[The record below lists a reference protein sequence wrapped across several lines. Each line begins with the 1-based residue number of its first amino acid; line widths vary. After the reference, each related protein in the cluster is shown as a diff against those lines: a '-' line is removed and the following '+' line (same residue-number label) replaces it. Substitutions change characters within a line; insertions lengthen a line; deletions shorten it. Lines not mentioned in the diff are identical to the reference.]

1 MPRLSLL
8 THGPGWGTEA
18 PGGQGTCPGPL
29 SRGIP
34 QCQDL
39 LLCRLH
45 APSWLVHTVCTPAV
59 CQQSLLPLTS
69 SRNQEPELVFGA
81 GRSCRR
87 QSGQEKPL
95 RAGGIWA
102 KSCGM
107 RGSQSCEGR
116 KRVNWVEAPAEAGA
130 WRWDRGFFS
139 GKSDEG
145 RGLQGLRGRGRVS
158 DAAAKSGA

>member
-1 MPRLSLL
+1 MPRATQQRDSSVSGLVTLPL
-8 THGPGWGTEA
+8 ARPKLAGAHGLYP
-18 PGGQGTCPGPL
+18 
-29 SRGIP
+29 
-34 QCQDL
+34 
-39 LLCRLH
+39 CRL
-45 APSWLVHTVCTPAV
+45 PAE
-59 CQQSLLPLTS
+59 SLLPLTS
-69 SRNQEPELVFGA
+69 SRNQEPGLVFGA

>member
-1 MPRLSLL
+1 M
-8 THGPGWGTEA
+8 
-18 PGGQGTCPGPL
+18 TCPGPL

-34 QCQDL
+34 VSGL
-39 LLCRLH
+39 VTLPLARAKLPGAHGLYPCRL
-45 APSWLVHTVCTPAV
+45 PAE
-59 CQQSLLPLTS
+59 SLLPLTS

-95 RAGGIWA
+95 RGGGIWA

-107 RGSQSCEGR
+107 GGSQSCEGR
-116 KRVNWVEAPAEAGA
+116 KRVNWVEAPAEAVA
-130 WRWDRGFFS
+130 WRWDRGFFFQVRAVRA
-139 GKSDEG
+139 GW
-145 RGLQGLRGRGRVS
+145 LQGLRGRGRVS